1 MSSISVLPVETNRLI
16 PLDSTS
22 VNFLKTLTV
31 WNIESE
37 PARIPLANIKN
48 WAIRINQIEDYKA
61 VYDSLS
67 TDITE
72 LSTRL
77 KTAQKKIEKLED
89 EKADLTLT
97 AKENREKAEK
107 NEATIRRLENALDTA
122 QSANTSNPTKRQK
135 IREPDIFSGK
145 REEYET
151 FKAKMITKLN
161 GDSHL
166 FANDQHKLQ
175 YLVSFLKDE
184 AYKMVKMYVKVDKI
198 DLDNM
203 NEMWE
208 VLDGAYDDPD
218 RKGTAERELRKLKQT
233 NREFS
238 VYLADFQRL
247 MAELQWD
254 TPAKRVALL
263 HGISEELKDLLLSY
277 DEPED
282 YNALTRL
289 LQRLDSK
296 IRARAAEKKHRTP
309 VPPRTTTTTSPPQ
322 ATIVPVS
329 ERRTDNPNYGGPA
342 PMDLSAQRRTAEQQ
356 ARYEQRRSEGACT
369 SCGSKEH
376 WRRDCPRN
384 RRPIQA
390 AATDVTTT
398 PTASP
403 PSNTS
408 ISANES
414 KN

>member
-1 MSSISVLPVETNRLI
+1 MSALPVGTERLV
-16 PLDSTS
+16 PLNSNS
-22 VNFLKTLTV
+22 VEFLKTLTV
-31 WNIESE
+31 WNTETE
-37 PARIPLANIKN
+37 PSRIPPSDIKQ
-48 WAIRINQIEDYKA
+48 WAIRINQMANYKEA
-61 VYDSLS
+61 YDSL
-67 TDITE
+67 TTE
-72 LSTRL
+72 KSELTNKLEAS
-77 KTAQKKIEKLED
+77 QNQIEKLEND
-89 EKADLTLT
+89 KADLIIT
-97 AKENREKAEK
+97 AKDNRDTIEKDA
-107 NEATIRRLENALDTA
+107 ATIRRLERALDAA
-122 QSANTSNPTKRQK
+122 QAVDAVNTIKRQK

-151 FKAKMITKLN
+151 FKTKMITKLN

-166 FANDQHKLQ
+166 FTNDQHKLQ

-198 DLDNM
+198 DLEDM

-238 VYLADFQRL
+238 AYLADFQRL

-277 DEPED
+277 DEPEN

-296 IRARAAEKKHRTP
+296 LRTRAAEKKNRFPT
-309 VPPRTTTTTSPPQ
+309 PPRTAATSSPKG
-322 ATIVPVS
+322 TVVPVS

-342 PMDLSAQRRTAEQQ
+342 PMDLSAQHRTAEQQ
-356 ARYEQRRSEGACT
+356 ARYDQRRSEGACT

-376 WRRDCPRN
+376 WRRNCPRS
-384 RRPIQA
+384 RRPVQV
-390 AATDVTTT
+390 AATATTDN
-398 PTASP
+398 ALP
-403 PSNTS
+403 PSNTNTTS
-408 ISANES
+408 VQSEN
-414 KN
+414 

>member
-1 MSSISVLPVETNRLI
+1 MSTDMSALPVGTERLI
-16 PLDSTS
+16 PLNSTS
-22 VNFLKTLTV
+22 VDFLKTLTV
-31 WNIESE
+31 WNLETE
-37 PARIPLANIKN
+37 PTRIPLKNIQQ
-48 WAIRINQIEDYKA
+48 WAIRINNIANYKEN
-61 VYDSLS
+61 YESL
-67 TDITE
+67 ITE
-72 LSTRL
+72 KSEPDN
-77 KTAQKKIEKLED
+77 KSQNQIEKLEN
-89 EKADLTLT
+89 EKADLILADKDNLDTIQQY
-97 AKENREKAEK
+97 K
-107 NEATIRRLENALDTA
+107 ATIRRLERALDAA
-122 QSANTSNPTKRQK
+122 QSTDTINTIKRQK

-145 REEYET
+145 RNEYET

-166 FANDQHKLQ
+166 FTNDQHKLQ

-198 DLDNM
+198 DLEDM

-238 VYLADFQRL
+238 TYLAEFQRL

-277 DEPED
+277 DEPEN

-296 IRARAAEKKHRTP
+296 LRTRAAEKNNRLLT
-309 VPPRTTTTTSPPQ
+309 PPRTAATSTPKS
-322 ATIVPVS
+322 TIIPVS
-329 ERRTDNPNYGGPA
+329 ERRTDNPSYGGPA
-342 PMDLSAQRRTAEQQ
+342 PMDLSAQQRTAEQQ

-369 SCGSKEH
+369 ACGSKEH
-376 WRRDCPRN
+376 WRRNCPRS
-384 RRPIQA
+384 RRPIHAA
-390 AATDVTTT
+390 AATTTA
-398 PTASP
+398 TAST
-403 PSNTS
+403 PSNTNSTS
-408 ISANES
+408 IQSEN
-414 KN
+414 